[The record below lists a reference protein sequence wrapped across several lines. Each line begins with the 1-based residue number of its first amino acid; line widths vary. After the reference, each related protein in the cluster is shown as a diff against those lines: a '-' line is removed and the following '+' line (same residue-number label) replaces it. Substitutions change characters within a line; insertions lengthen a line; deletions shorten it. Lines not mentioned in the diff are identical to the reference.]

1 MEVTIAP
8 TTTDLLRIIALLSE
22 ENDSLRDRIGNMRCR
37 FTKRTFTRE
46 ELDRAGRLIPV
57 ATATGG
63 GSIIIQLES

>member
-22 ENDSLRDRIGNMRCR
+22 ENDSLRDRIGNMRIR
-37 FTKRTFTRE
+37 FTKRTFSRE
-46 ELDRAGRLIPV
+46 ELDRAARLVPV